1 MAFDAAVASVTLTGS
16 ILSFL
21 ATTGV
26 LISFALYHE
35 HQRSFR
41 HALVL
46 NLTLAEF
53 INSLGNTISGIIY
66 IKNKE
71 LQPGAACVLN
81 GMVGQL
87 SVQASDFSILAIAV
101 VTFLTITR
109 KTYMPNASTFR
120 KVMICLSVW
129 VIPLIT
135 STTATLMGTMKPV
148 SGNWCWI
155 TRERPDLRYALTHGW
170 RFGIIFTTI
179 LIYLYV
185 WWYLGRHFRTMVSTS
200 DPLYNSENSNG
211 NVVTSSIRKKQ
222 GFESIHTPE
231 LEMDQF
237 ERANPTW
244 GELPQFSPTQQAQQT
259 SPVAPR
265 SAPAA
270 LARRPSATEVDEDK
284 EVQVQV
290 GGRRPSAVRM
300 AHFAE
305 DKIDEEPTGE
315 QEPGRK
321 MSARISRFDDHDMD
335 MSQASEARFSYLE
348 QEDKLHKS
356 ASGGPS
362 HLQKDMLPPA
372 AIATQAQ
379 FAQYRM
385 DSGPPRRPSVSI
397 WKKTHRSRS
406 STLSALSFKMPGTR
420 EMQSRDFPTNPTL
433 NHVDSRKSAPQNVTA
448 TMMSDFPIRT
458 QTRKVER
465 EIKRMMLL
473 NAYPVMY
480 VVLWIPGL
488 VNRLM
493 EASGNGSQSR
503 VLAALQSSSQF
514 IGLANAITY
523 GFNQHVRHRIKGD
536 FFTWLRRR

>member
-1 MAFDAAVASVTLTGS
+1 MAFDVAVSSVTLTGS
-16 ILSFL
+16 ILSFI
-21 ATTGV
+21 ATTCV
-26 LISFALYHE
+26 LISSVFYHDQ
-35 HQRSFR
+35 QRSFR

-46 NLTLAEF
+46 NLTLA
-53 INSLGNTISGIIY
+53 GIIY

-71 LQPGAACVLN
+71 LKPGAACVVN

-120 KVMICLSVW
+120 KVMICASVW
-129 VIPLIT
+129 IVPIIT

-155 TRERPDLRYALTHGW
+155 SQDRADLRYALTHGW
-170 RFGIIFTTI
+170 RFGIIFITI

-200 DPLYNSENSNG
+200 DPLYHSENSIG
-211 NVVTSSIRKKQ
+211 NVVTSSVRKKQ
-222 GFESIHTPE
+222 GFESIQTPA
-231 LEMDQF
+231 LEMDRF
-237 ERANPTW
+237 ERAKPTR
-244 GELPQFSPTQQAQQT
+244 GELSQSSSNSQQGEQASLAASRT
-259 SPVAPR
+259 AS
-265 SAPAA
+265 AA
-270 LARRPSATEVDEDK
+270 LARRPLDSEDNDDEEEEV
-284 EVQVQV
+284 
-290 GGRRPSAVRM
+290 GSRPSASRK

-305 DKIDEEPTGE
+305 ERIDEEPAEGE
-315 QEPGRK
+315 ESGRK
-321 MSARISRFDDHDMD
+321 MSARISRFNNNDMD

-348 QEDKLHKS
+348 QEDRLHKS
-356 ASGGPS
+356 AAGGPS
-362 HLQKDMLPPA
+362 HLQRDMLPPA
-372 AIATQAQ
+372 AIAAQAQ
-379 FAQYRM
+379 FAQYHM
-385 DSGPPRRPSVSI
+385 DSGPPRRPSMSI
-397 WKKTHRSRS
+397 WKKAHRSRG
-406 STLSALSFKMPGTR
+406 SALSFKMPGTR
-420 EMQSRDFPTNPTL
+420 ELQSRDFPVNPSL
-433 NHVDSRKSAPQNVTA
+433 NNVDSRKTAPLAVTA
-448 TMMSDFPIRT
+448 TMVSDFPIRT

-473 NAYPVMY
+473 NAYPIMY

-493 EASGNGSQSR
+493 EASGNSSQSR

-523 GFNQHVRHRIKGD
+523 GFNQHVRHKIKGD
-536 FFTWLRRR
+536 LFSWLRRR

>member
-21 ATTGV
+21 ATLGV
-26 LISFALYHE
+26 LISFVFYHDQ
-35 HQRSFR
+35 QRSFR

-53 INSLGNTISGIIY
+53 MNSLDNSISGIIY

-81 GMVGQL
+81 GMIGQL

-109 KTYMPNASTFR
+109 KTYMPNTSTSR
-120 KVMICLSVW
+120 KVIICLSVW
-129 VIPLIT
+129 IVPIVT
-135 STTATLMGTMKPV
+135 SITATAMGTMQPV

-155 TRERPDLRYALTHGW
+155 SRDRPDLRYALTHGW

-185 WWYLGRHFRTMVSTS
+185 WWYLGRHFRSMVSTS
-200 DPLYNSENSNG
+200 DPLYESGDSSG

-222 GFESIHTPE
+222 GFEVIQAPE

-237 ERANPTW
+237 ERPK
-244 GELPQFSPTQQAQQT
+244 QT
-259 SPVAPR
+259 SSTPSKNAPSPQR
-265 SAPAA
+265 PAEMPFEFQA
-270 LARRPSATEVDEDK
+270 RGAEPARRSSSDNDEDK
-284 EVQVQV
+284 EAEEQQT
-290 GGRRPSAVRM
+290 RPSESSRRS
-300 AHFAE
+300 HFIE
-305 DKIDEEPTGE
+305 DTIDEEPR
-315 QEPGRK
+315 RK
-321 MSARISRFDDHDMD
+321 MSARISRFDNDDLD

-348 QEDKLHKS
+348 QEDKLHQS
-356 ASGGPS
+356 AAGGPL
-362 HLQKDMLPPA
+362 HHHQDMQPPVA
-372 AIATQAQ
+372 AR
-379 FAQYRM
+379 YSRYGM
-385 DSGPPRRPSVSI
+385 GSI
-397 WKKTHRSRS
+397 TFGSNNKRGNRSRS
-406 STLSALSFKMPGTR
+406 STLSWHLPPSR
-420 EMQSRDFPTNPTL
+420 ELHSRDFPLNPSL
-433 NHVDSRKSAPQNVTA
+433 NHVVQSKQVPQNVTA
-448 TMMSDFPIRT
+448 TMMSDFPIRK

-493 EASGNGSQSR
+493 EASGNNSQSR
-503 VLAALQSSSQF
+503 VLAALQSSSQY

-536 FFTWLRRR
+536 LFGWMRRR

>member
-21 ATTGV
+21 ATLGV
-26 LISFALYHE
+26 LISFVFYHDQ
-35 HQRSFR
+35 QRSFR

-46 NLTLAEF
+46 NLTLA
-53 INSLGNTISGIIY
+53 GIIY

-81 GMVGQL
+81 GMIGQL

-109 KTYMPNASTFR
+109 KTYMPNTSTSR
-120 KVMICLSVW
+120 KVIICLSVW
-129 VIPLIT
+129 IVPIIT
-135 STTATLMGTMKPV
+135 SITATAMGTMQPV

-155 TRERPDLRYALTHGW
+155 SRDRPDLRYALTHGW

-185 WWYLGRHFRTMVSTS
+185 WWYLGRHFRSMVSTS
-200 DPLYNSENSNG
+200 DPLYESGDSSG
-211 NVVTSSIRKKQ
+211 NVVTSSIRKNQ
-222 GFESIHTPE
+222 GFEIIQAPE

-237 ERANPTW
+237 ERPK
-244 GELPQFSPTQQAQQT
+244 QT
-259 SPVAPR
+259 SGKPSKNAPNAQR
-265 SAPAA
+265 PTEMPLGFQARAA
-270 LARRPSATEVDEDK
+270 EPPRRPSSDNDED
-284 EVQVQV
+284 EAEEQHT
-290 GGRRPSAVRM
+290 RPSESSRRS
-300 AHFAE
+300 HFIE
-305 DKIDEEPTGE
+305 DKMDEEPR
-315 QEPGRK
+315 RK
-321 MSARISRFDDHDMD
+321 MSARISRFDNDDLD

-348 QEDKLHKS
+348 QEDKLHQS
-356 ASGGPS
+356 AAGGPL
-362 HLQKDMLPPA
+362 HHHQDMQPPVA
-372 AIATQAQ
+372 AR
-379 FAQYRM
+379 FSRY
-385 DSGPPRRPSVSI
+385 GVGSI
-397 WKKTHRSRS
+397 TFGSNSKQGHRSRS
-406 STLSALSFKMPGTR
+406 STLSWHLPSSR
-420 EMQSRDFPTNPTL
+420 ELHSRDFPLNPSL
-433 NHVDSRKSAPQNVTA
+433 NNVGQSKQVPQNVTA
-448 TMMSDFPIRT
+448 TMMSDFPIRK

-493 EASGNGSQSR
+493 EASGNDSQSR
-503 VLAALQSSSQF
+503 VLAALQSSSQY

-523 GFNQHVRHRIKGD
+523 GFNQHLHKQTAWD
-536 FFTWLRRR
+536 EL

>member
-46 NLTLAEF
+46 NLTLA
-53 INSLGNTISGIIY
+53 GIIY

-129 VIPLIT
+129 VVPLIT

-200 DPLYNSENSNG
+200 DPLYDSGNSNG

-244 GELPQFSPTQQAQQT
+244 DELPQSSPNPLQGQQT

-270 LARRPSATEVDEDK
+270 LARRPPSSEDDEDK
-284 EVQVQV
+284 EIAV

-305 DKIDEEPTGE
+305 DKIDEEPAGE

-321 MSARISRFDDHDMD
+321 MSARISRFDDIEMD

-372 AIATQAQ
+372 AIAAQAQ

-397 WKKTHRSRS
+397 WKKTHRARS
-406 STLSALSFKMPGTR
+406 STLPALSFKMPGTR
-420 EMQSRDFPTNPTL
+420 ELQSRDFPVNPGI
-433 NHVDSRKSAPQNVTA
+433 NQVDSRKSAPQNVTA

-514 IGLANAITY
+514 IGLANAVTY

-536 FFTWLRRR
+536 LFTWLRRK